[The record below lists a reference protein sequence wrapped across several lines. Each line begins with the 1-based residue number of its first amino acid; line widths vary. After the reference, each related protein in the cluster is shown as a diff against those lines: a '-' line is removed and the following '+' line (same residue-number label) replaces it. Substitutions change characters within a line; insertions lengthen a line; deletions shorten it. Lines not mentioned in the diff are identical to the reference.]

1 MEKNCLVTTYKAT
14 VNDNS
19 LLKVGEMRIKVSS
32 VESPNKNTNGF
43 ALSVNKDVELEII
56 GDGYF
61 TDETLTQNKGKKI
74 THRNILDGNIFVSNG
89 NFEVS
94 ISNKYTINF
103 FAISVPVDWNTPN
116 KSYDIGMLRYSPN
129 IT

>member
-43 ALSVNKDVELEII
+43 AISVNKDVELEII

-74 THRNILDGNIFVSNG
+74 THRNILDRNVFVSNG

-94 ISNKYTINF
+94 ISNKYVINYF
-103 FAISVPVDWNTPN
+103 GISVPVD
-116 KSYDIGMLRYSPN
+116 
-129 IT
+129 

>member
-32 VESPNKNTNGF
+32 VETPNKNTNGF
-43 ALSVNKDVELEII
+43 SLNVNKDVELEII

-74 THRNILDGNIFVSNG
+74 TLDMWEKIKKKN
-89 NFEVS
+89 
-94 ISNKYTINF
+94 
-103 FAISVPVDWNTPN
+103 
-116 KSYDIGMLRYSPN
+116 SYLCFNSLD
-129 IT
+129 

>member
-32 VESPNKNTNGF
+32 VESPNGNTNGF
-43 ALSVNKDVELEII
+43 SLLVYKDVELEII

-74 THRNILDGNIFVSNG
+74 TFTNQDRNVFVSNG

-94 ISNKYTINF
+94 ISNKYAIARFTISF
-103 FAISVPVDWNTPN
+103 PPD
-116 KSYDIGMLRYSPN
+116 
-129 IT
+129 

>member
-74 THRNILDGNIFVSNG
+74 THKNNLSRNIFVSNG

-94 ISNKYTINF
+94 ISNKYAINY

-116 KSYDIGMLRYSPN
+116 KSFDIGMLRYSPN